1 MQRSWALAKSSWAV
15 LKSEKSLLWL
25 PVLSFIASAVVVGI
39 FALAVWATLGKD
51 TGLNGDTE
59 YHANVVTYLLG
70 FCTYIGVAFVQTYFL
85 AALCAGANERLQGR
99 DTTLGTA
106 LGVAQSRLH
115 RILPWAVLSATV
127 SVIIQ
132 AIEER
137 FGFLGRIIGS
147 AHRCGV
153 ERRDVPDRPD
163 HRLRG
168 RRPVHRA
175 EAVGHLLKQT
185 WGENLMA
192 QIGLGLIGLVAFLPG
207 VAVIG
212 LGVAAGDV
220 LVTVPLVAVG
230 AVLLAIAI
238 SVVAA
243 LSGIYRTALYRYA
256 VDGQVPQAFASTD
269 WSTRSVSAAAW
280 RAGSGQAASGR
291 AASGAVRAPA
301 RAASRRL
308 PRTSCPTRRAARPP
322 RLRARPGSRRS
333 RCRPRPTRRSA
344 GAPVHEAAARSARG
358 RGRPGAPT

>member
-1 MQRSWALAKSSWAV
+1 MTRMQRSWALAKSSWAV
-15 LKSEKSLLWL
+15 LRSEKGLLWL
-25 PVLSFIASAVVVGI
+25 PVLSFIGSAIVVGI

-106 LGVAQSRLH
+106 LGVAQTRLH

-137 FGFLGRIIGS
+137 FGILGRIIGS
-147 AHRCGV
+147 LIGAAWNV
-153 ERRDVPDRPD
+153 VTFLSVPIIVFEDVGPITALKRS
-163 HRLRG
+163 
-168 RRPVHRA
+168 A
-175 EAVGHLLKQT
+175 HLLKQT
-185 WGENLMA
+185 WGENLAA
-192 QIGLGLIGLVAFLPG
+192 QIGLGLIGLIAFLPG
-207 VAVIG
+207 LAVIF

-230 AVLLAIAI
+230 AVLLAVAMSI
-238 SVVAA
+238 VAA

-256 VDGQVPQAFASTD
+256 VDGQVPEAFATTD
-269 WSTRSVSAAAW
+269 LEHTFGQRKSVTRGFG
-280 RAGSGQAASGR
+280 AGPSSGSSGFASP
-291 AASGAVRAPA
+291 SPN
-301 RAASRRL
+301 
-308 PRTSCPTRRAARPP
+308 
-322 RLRARPGSRRS
+322 
-333 RCRPRPTRRSA
+333 
-344 GAPVHEAAARSARG
+344 
-358 RGRPGAPT
+358 